1 MNNILFIEFFY
12 RILSTLSPR
21 RIILVGNSK
30 RAVYA
35 ALFGNLGVSIAKLVA
50 ALFTNSSAMWSETY
64 HSFSDTFNQVL
75 LLVGIKTSSKRPTEL
90 HPFGYGKERFF
101 WSFIVATLLFGIS
114 GVLSFEKGFTTLH
127 DPMHEIENA
136 NVSYVIL
143 LISAL
148 FEGNALR
155 IAFNLFSDTIQAR
168 GEKVNLHKLF
178 TEFQE
183 SKDPAILTVMVEDSA
198 ALLGIAIAAIG
209 IYLSEVTKNM
219 IYDAYSSIA
228 IGAVLM
234 LFAFFLAKE
243 NRALLIGESMSKKDR
258 VKIVDSVL
266 RIPEVNR
273 VITLRT
279 MHFSP
284 NDVLVAME
292 VSLVDNIN
300 TDQIELVI
308 DTIEERIKAI
318 LDIKTSS
325 KIYVEVERDSC
336 PINFKKQSHRQRVKR
351 DFFL

>member
-1 MNNILFIEFFY
+1 
-12 RILSTLSPR
+12 
-21 RIILVGNSK
+21 
-30 RAVYA
+30 
-35 ALFGNLGVSIAKLVA
+35 
-50 ALFTNSSAMWSETY
+50 MWSETY

-75 LLVGIKTSSKRPTEL
+75 LLVGIKTSSRVPTER
-90 HPFGYGKERFF
+90 HPFGYGKEQFF

-114 GVLSFEKGFTTLH
+114 GILSFEKGFSSIF
-127 DPMHEIENA
+127 DPVHQIVNA
-136 NVSYVIL
+136 DVSYIIL
-143 LISAL
+143 LISAV

-155 IAFNLFSDTIQAR
+155 IAFKMFKDTIEAR

-183 SKDPAILTVMVEDSA
+183 SKDPTILTVIVEDSA

-209 IYLSEVTKNM
+209 IYLSEITNNM
-219 IYDAYSSIA
+219 MYDAYSSIA

-243 NRALLIGESMSKKDR
+243 NRGLLIGEAMSKKDHT
-258 VKIVDSVL
+258 KIIESVL
-266 RIPEVNR
+266 KIPELNR

-279 MHFSP
+279 MHFGP

-300 TDQIELVI
+300 TDQIEQVI
-308 DTIEERIKAI
+308 DTIEERIKSVI
-318 LDIKTSS
+318 DVRTSS

-336 PINFKKQSHRQRVKR
+336 PVNSKTTRPQ
-351 DFFL
+351 DE

>member
-1 MNNILFIEFFY
+1 
-12 RILSTLSPR
+12 
-21 RIILVGNSK
+21 LVGSSK

-35 ALFGNLGVSIAKLVA
+35 ALFGNLGISIAKLIA
-50 ALFTNSSAMWSETY
+50 ALLTGSSAMWSETY

-75 LLVGIKTSSKRPTEL
+75 LLIGIKTSSKVPTER
-90 HPFGYGKERFF
+90 HPFGFGKEQFF

-114 GVLSFEKGFTTLH
+114 GILSFEKGFTSIY
-127 DPMHEIENA
+127 DPIHQIVNTD
-136 NVSYVIL
+136 VSYVIL
-143 LISAL
+143 LISAI

-155 IAFNLFSDTIQAR
+155 IAFNLFRHTIEAR

-183 SKDPAILTVMVEDSA
+183 SKDPTILTVIVEDSA

-209 IYLSEVTKNM
+209 IYLSDVTNNM
-219 IYDAYSSIA
+219 IYDAISSIL

-243 NRALLIGESMSKKDR
+243 NRALLIGEAMSKKDR
-258 VKIVDSVL
+258 VKIIDSVL
-266 RIPEVNR
+266 KIPEVNR

-279 MHFSP
+279 MHFGP

-292 VSLVDNIN
+292 VSIVDNIN
-300 TDQIELVI
+300 TDQIEQVI
-308 DTIEERIKAI
+308 DTIEERIKSVLNI
-318 LDIKTSS
+318 GTSS

-336 PINFKKQSHRQRVKR
+336 PVNSKNYQSHKKK
-351 DFFL
+351 

>member
-1 MNNILFIEFFY
+1 M
-12 RILSTLSPR
+12 
-21 RIILVGNSK
+21 VGSSK

-35 ALFGNLGVSIAKLVA
+35 ALFGNLGISIAKLIA
-50 ALFTNSSAMWSETY
+50 ALLTGSSAMWSETY

-75 LLVGIKTSSKRPTEL
+75 LLIGIKTSSKVPTER
-90 HPFGYGKERFF
+90 HPFGFGKEQFF

-114 GVLSFEKGFTTLH
+114 GILSFEKGFTSIY
-127 DPMHEIENA
+127 DPIHQIVNTD
-136 NVSYVIL
+136 VSYVIL
-143 LISAL
+143 LISAI

-155 IAFNLFSDTIQAR
+155 IAFNLFRHTIEAR

-183 SKDPAILTVMVEDSA
+183 SKDPTILTVIVEDSA

-209 IYLSEVTKNM
+209 IYLSDVTNNM
-219 IYDAYSSIA
+219 IYDAISSIL

-243 NRALLIGESMSKKDR
+243 NRALLIGEAMSKKDR
-258 VKIVDSVL
+258 VKIIDSVL
-266 RIPEVNR
+266 KIPEVNR

-279 MHFSP
+279 MHFGP

-292 VSLVDNIN
+292 VSIVDNIN
-300 TDQIELVI
+300 TDQIEQVI
-308 DTIEERIKAI
+308 DTIEERIKSVLNI
-318 LDIKTSS
+318 GTSS

-336 PINFKKQSHRQRVKR
+336 PVNSKNYQSHKKK
-351 DFFL
+351 